1 MGIQAYGSG
10 GRMSM
15 AAVVLL
21 RQLAFTGVRVMVIR
35 IGMLGLASGFPVI
48 GIRVHQLASPK

>member
-1 MGIQAYGSG
+1 
-10 GRMSM
+10 M

-21 RQLAFTGVRVMVIR
+21 RRLAFTGVRVMVIR